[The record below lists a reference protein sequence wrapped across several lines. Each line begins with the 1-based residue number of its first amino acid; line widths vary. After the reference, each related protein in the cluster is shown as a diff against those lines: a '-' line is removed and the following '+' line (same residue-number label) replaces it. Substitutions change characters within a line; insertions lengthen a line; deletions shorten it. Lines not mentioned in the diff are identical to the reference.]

1 VRSILC
7 LLVLPASLIL
17 ASAYVVLLLLL
28 RAPAKWIDRVYTGFA
43 EFCLLVAGTRLEV
56 RGLEHVEPRQPYV
69 VVANHESS
77 WDPVVLLVAL
87 KAHPVRFV
95 VKQEIM
101 RTPILGRALL
111 HSGNVCVLRTN
122 TAGDAERIGD
132 EMKRRRADVSILF
145 YAEGTRAR
153 DGAFHPFKKGAFV
166 TAVSQGL
173 PILPVATA
181 GTYWILPPLSLRI
194 RPGTVV
200 VEVGAPI
207 ATAGSSPDDR
217 DRLRDRTHAVVGDLR
232 ARARARLRAAGC
244 EPGGAD

>member
-1 VRSILC
+1 VRSIPC
-7 LLVLPASLIL
+7 LLILPPTLIL
-17 ASAYVVLLLLL
+17 ASAFTLLLLLL
-28 RAPAKWIDRVYTGFA
+28 RAPARWIDRIYTGFA

-56 RGLEHVEPRQPYV
+56 GGLEHAEPHQPYV

-101 RTPILGRALL
+101 RTPVLGRALL
-111 HSGNVCVLRTN
+111 HSGNVCVVRTD
-122 TAGDAERIGD
+122 TAGDTGRIGN
-132 EMKRRRADVSILF
+132 EMQRRRPDVSILF

-153 DGAFHPFKKGAFV
+153 DGAFHPFKKGAFM
-166 TAVSQGL
+166 TAISHGL

-181 GTYWILPPLSLRI
+181 GTYRILPPLSLRI
-194 RPGTVV
+194 ATGTVA

-207 ATAGSSPDDR
+207 STAGLSPDDR
-217 DRLRDRTHAVVGDLR
+217 GRLRDRVHAAVGDLR
-232 ARARARLRAAGC
+232 ARARARLRTAGC
-244 EPGGAD
+244 EPGGVD